1 MDRSRM
7 MKLFVV
13 AIACVLACAA
23 RAQTP
28 EELYEAYSTP
38 ETRAV
43 LERFEEAERRS
54 QEAEAAAKAR
64 RTLALGGAI
73 LIGLIPLGYI
83 VRKKSW
89 RDNPGGT
96 VRALG
101 VGLAGGVVLFGL
113 NYGIFLLKIK
123 MGDAF
128 HITLAFLIV
137 AALVAGAIYLMKKK
151 QS

>member
-1 MDRSRM
+1 
-7 MKLFVV
+7 MKPHLL
-13 AIACVLACAA
+13 ILLLLACAA

-64 RTLALGGAI
+64 RTLALGAI

-83 VRKKSW
+83 GREIIRKKSW

>member
-1 MDRSRM
+1 M
-7 MKLFVV
+7 MKPHLL
-13 AIACVLACAA
+13 ILLLLACAA

-73 LIGLIPLGYI
+73 LIGLIPLGVI
-83 VRKKSW
+83 GRRVIRDRTWK
-89 RDNPGGT
+89 DNPSGT

-101 VGLAGGVVLFGL
+101 VGLAGGMVLFGL
-113 NYGIFLLKIK
+113 NYGVLYQKIK
-123 MGDAF
+123 YGDGF
-128 HITLAFLIV
+128 NTTLAFLIV

>member
-1 MDRSRM
+1 M
-7 MKLFVV
+7 MKPHLLILLF
-13 AIACVLACAA
+13 LACAA

-64 RTLALGGAI
+64 RTLALVGAI

-83 VRKKSW
+83 GREIIRKKSW
-89 RDNPGGT
+89 RDNPSGT
-96 VRALG
+96 ARAVG
-101 VGLAGGVVLFGL
+101 TGLAGGAVLFGL
-113 NYGIFLLKIK
+113 NYGIFLLKMR

-128 HITLAFLIV
+128 NTSLAFL
-137 AALVAGAIYLMKKK
+137 LVGILIAGSLYLLNHHV
-151 QS
+151 

>member
-1 MDRSRM
+1 M
-7 MKLFVV
+7 MKPHLLILLF
-13 AIACVLACAA
+13 LACAA

-64 RTLALGGAI
+64 RTLALVGAI
-73 LIGLIPLGYI
+73 LIGLIPLGVI
-83 VRKKSW
+83 GREIIRKKSW
-89 RDNPGGT
+89 RDNPSGT
-96 VRALG
+96 ARAVG
-101 VGLAGGVVLFGL
+101 TGLAGGAVLFGL
-113 NYGIFLLKIK
+113 NYGIFLLKMR

-128 HITLAFLIV
+128 NTSLAFL
-137 AALVAGAIYLMKKK
+137 LVGILIAGSLYLLNHHV
-151 QS
+151 

>member
-1 MDRSRM
+1 M
-7 MKLFVV
+7 MKPHLLILLF
-13 AIACVLACAA
+13 LACAA

-38 ETRAV
+38 ETRTV

-64 RTLALGGAI
+64 RTLALIGAI

-83 VRKKSW
+83 GREIIRKKSW
-89 RDNPGGT
+89 RDNPSGT
-96 VRALG
+96 ARAVG
-101 VGLAGGVVLFGL
+101 TGLAGGAVLFGL
-113 NYGIFLLKIK
+113 NYGIFLLKMR

-128 HITLAFLIV
+128 NTSLAFL
-137 AALVAGAIYLMKKK
+137 LVGILIAGSLYLLNHHV
-151 QS
+151 

>member
-1 MDRSRM
+1 M

-83 VRKKSW
+83 GREIIRKKSW

-101 VGLAGGVVLFGL
+101 VGLTGGVVLFGL

-128 HITLAFLIV
+128 HIALAFLIV

>member
-1 MDRSRM
+1 M
-7 MKLFVV
+7 MKPHLL
-13 AIACVLACAA
+13 ILLLLACAA

-83 VRKKSW
+83 GREIIRKKSW
-89 RDNPGGT
+89 RDNVHLGSAWPGAWSCSDST
-96 VRALG
+96 TASSCSKSKWAMRSISHWP
-101 VGLAGGVVLFGL
+101 F
-113 NYGIFLLKIK
+113 
-123 MGDAF
+123 
-128 HITLAFLIV
+128 
-137 AALVAGAIYLMKKK
+137 
-151 QS
+151 

>member
-1 MDRSRM
+1 M
-7 MKLFVV
+7 MKPHLL
-13 AIACVLACAA
+13 ILLLLACAA

-64 RTLALGGAI
+64 RTLTLGGAI

-83 VRKKSW
+83 GREIIRKKSW

-101 VGLAGGVVLFGL
+101 VGLAGGAVLFGL
-113 NYGIFLLKIK
+113 NYGVLYLKIK
-123 MGDAF
+123 YGDGF
-128 HITLAFLIV
+128 NTILAFLIV

>member
-1 MDRSRM
+1 M
-7 MKLFVV
+7 MKPYLLILLF
-13 AIACVLACAA
+13 LACAA

-64 RTLALGGAI
+64 RTLALVGAI

-83 VRKKSW
+83 GREIIRKKSW
-89 RDNPGGT
+89 RDNPSGT
-96 VRALG
+96 ARAVG
-101 VGLAGGVVLFGL
+101 TGLAGGAVLFGL
-113 NYGIFLLKIK
+113 NYGIFLLKMR

-128 HITLAFLIV
+128 NTSLAFL
-137 AALVAGAIYLMKKK
+137 LVGILIAGSLYLLNHHV
-151 QS
+151 

>member
-1 MDRSRM
+1 M
-7 MKLFVV
+7 MKPHLL
-13 AIACVLACAA
+13 ILLLLACAA

-83 VRKKSW
+83 GREIIRKKTW
-89 RDNPGGT
+89 KDNPSGT

-101 VGLAGGVVLFGL
+101 AGLAGGVVLFGL
-113 NYGIFLLKIK
+113 NYGVLYLKIK
-123 MGDAF
+123 YGDGF
-128 HITLAFLIV
+128 NTTLAFLIV
-137 AALVAGAIYLMKKK
+137 AALIAGAIYLMKKK

>member
-1 MDRSRM
+1 M
-7 MKLFVV
+7 MKPHLL
-13 AIACVLACAA
+13 ILLLLACAA

-83 VRKKSW
+83 GREIIRKKSW

-128 HITLAFLIV
+128 HIALAFLIV
-137 AALVAGAIYLMKKK
+137 AALVAGAIYFMKKK

>member
-1 MDRSRM
+1 M
-7 MKLFVV
+7 MKPHLL
-13 AIACVLACAA
+13 ILLLLACTA

-64 RTLALGGAI
+64 RTLALVGAI

-83 VRKKSW
+83 GREIIRKKSW

-101 VGLAGGVVLFGL
+101 VGLAGGAVLFGL
-113 NYGIFLLKIK
+113 NYGIFLLKMR

-128 HITLAFLIV
+128 NTSLAFL
-137 AALVAGAIYLMKKK
+137 LVGILIAGSLYLLNHHV
-151 QS
+151 

>member
-1 MDRSRM
+1 
-7 MKLFVV
+7 MKPHLL
-13 AIACVLACAA
+13 ILLLLACAA

-73 LIGLIPLGYI
+73 LIGLIPLGYGRWLWAERFSSVLFRWAI
-83 VRKKSW
+83 SAGRLSA
-89 RDNPGGT
+89 RRAGGT
-96 VRALG
+96 IPAAPSVHLG
-101 VGLAGGVVLFGL
+101 SAWP
-113 NYGIFLLKIK
+113 
-123 MGDAF
+123 
-128 HITLAFLIV
+128 
-137 AALVAGAIYLMKKK
+137 GAWSCSDSTTASSCSK
-151 QS
+151 

>member
-1 MDRSRM
+1 MPPGPRLPRSCTKR
-7 MKLFVV
+7 
-13 AIACVLACAA
+13 
-23 RAQTP
+23 
-28 EELYEAYSTP
+28 
-38 ETRAV
+38 
-43 LERFEEAERRS
+43 EEAERRS

-83 VRKKSW
+83 GREIIRKKSW

-113 NYGIFLLKIK
+113 NYGIFLLKMR

-128 HITLAFLIV
+128 NTSLAFL
-137 AALVAGAIYLMKKK
+137 LVGILIAGSLYLLNHHV
-151 QS
+151 

>member
-1 MDRSRM
+1 M
-7 MKLFVV
+7 MKPHLL
-13 AIACVLACAA
+13 ILLLLACAA

-83 VRKKSW
+83 GREIIRKKSW

-113 NYGIFLLKIK
+113 NYGIFLL
-123 MGDAF
+123 
-128 HITLAFLIV
+128 
-137 AALVAGAIYLMKKK
+137 
-151 QS
+151 

>member
-1 MDRSRM
+1 
-7 MKLFVV
+7 MKPHLLILLF
-13 AIACVLACAA
+13 LACAA

-64 RTLALGGAI
+64 RTLALVGAI

-83 VRKKSW
+83 GREIIRKKSW
-89 RDNPGGT
+89 RDNPSGT
-96 VRALG
+96 ARAVG
-101 VGLAGGVVLFGL
+101 TGLAGGAVLFGL
-113 NYGIFLLKIK
+113 NYGIFLLKMR

-128 HITLAFLIV
+128 NTSLAFL
-137 AALVAGAIYLMKKK
+137 LVGILIAGSLYLLNHHV
-151 QS
+151 

>member
-1 MDRSRM
+1 M
-7 MKLFVV
+7 MKPHLL
-13 AIACVLACAA
+13 ILLLLACTA

-64 RTLALGGAI
+64 RTLALVGAI

-83 VRKKSW
+83 GREIIRKKSW

-113 NYGIFLLKIK
+113 NYGVLYLKIK
-123 MGDAF
+123 YGDGF
-128 HITLAFLIV
+128 NTILAFLIV
-137 AALVAGAIYLMKKK
+137 AALIAGAIYLMKKK

>member
-1 MDRSRM
+1 M
-7 MKLFVV
+7 MKPHLLILLF
-13 AIACVLACAA
+13 LACAA

-64 RTLALGGAI
+64 RTLALVGAI
-73 LIGLIPLGYI
+73 LIGLIPLGVI
-83 VRKKSW
+83 GREIIRKKSW

-96 VRALG
+96 VRAVG
-101 VGLAGGVVLFGL
+101 TGLAGGAVLFGL
-113 NYGIFLLKIK
+113 NYGIFLLKMR

-128 HITLAFLIV
+128 NTSLAFL
-137 AALVAGAIYLMKKK
+137 LVGILIAGSLYLLNHHV
-151 QS
+151 

>member
-1 MDRSRM
+1 MPPGPRLPRSCTKRT
-7 MKLFVV
+7 
-13 AIACVLACAA
+13 VLLRLA
-23 RAQTP
+23 
-28 EELYEAYSTP
+28 LSWN
-38 ETRAV
+38 V
-43 LERFEEAERRS
+43 LRRP
-54 QEAEAAAKAR
+54 AKAR

-83 VRKKSW
+83 GREIIRKKSW

>member
-1 MDRSRM
+1 M
-7 MKLFVV
+7 MKPHLL
-13 AIACVLACAA
+13 ILLLLACAA

-83 VRKKSW
+83 GREIIRKKSW

-101 VGLAGGVVLFGL
+101 VGLAGSVVLFGL

-128 HITLAFLIV
+128 HIALAFLIV
-137 AALVAGAIYLMKKK
+137 AVLVAGAIYFMKKK

>member
-1 MDRSRM
+1 M
-7 MKLFVV
+7 MKPHLL
-13 AIACVLACAA
+13 ILLLLACAA
-23 RAQTP
+23 RAQ
-28 EELYEAYSTP
+28 TP

-83 VRKKSW
+83 GREIIRKKSW

-113 NYGIFLLKIK
+113 NYGIFLLKMR

-128 HITLAFLIV
+128 NTSLAFL
-137 AALVAGAIYLMKKK
+137 LVGILIAGSLYLLNHHV
-151 QS
+151 

>member
-1 MDRSRM
+1 M
-7 MKLFVV
+7 MKPHLL
-13 AIACVLACAA
+13 ILLLLACAA

-83 VRKKSW
+83 GREIIRKKTW
-89 RDNPGGT
+89 KDNPSGT

-101 VGLAGGVVLFGL
+101 AGLAGGAVLFGL
-113 NYGIFLLKIK
+113 NYGIFLLKMR

-128 HITLAFLIV
+128 HIALAFLIV

>member
-1 MDRSRM
+1 M
-7 MKLFVV
+7 MKPHLLILLLF
-13 AIACVLACAA
+13 ACAA

-64 RTLALGGAI
+64 RTLALVGAI

-83 VRKKSW
+83 GREIIHKKSW
-89 RDNPGGT
+89 KDNPSGT
-96 VRALG
+96 VRA
-101 VGLAGGVVLFGL
+101 VGTSLAGGAVLFGL
-113 NYGIFLLKIK
+113 NYGIFLLKMR

-128 HITLAFLIV
+128 HIALAFLIV

>member
-1 MDRSRM
+1 M
-7 MKLFVV
+7 MKPHLL
-13 AIACVLACAA
+13 ILLLLACAA

-83 VRKKSW
+83 GREIIRKKSW

-128 HITLAFLIV
+128 HIALAFLIV
-137 AALVAGAIYLMKKK
+137 AALVAGAFYLMKKK